1 MIILQATSKDK
12 VVKCLEAA
20 KPNLPAKPVKTK
32 AARPATAPAAPASQP
47 ESDISPDEP
56 SETESATSSAPSA
69 GSSKPAAGKGKAK
82 ASAAKKVRNFM
93 HPSGQYNIRYKDYP
107 TFTLL
112 SGQLFFE
119 YSLLQRPEV
128 RKVKKKTH
136 LLL

>member
-93 HPSGQYNIRYKDYP
+93 QPSGQYNICYKNVL
-107 TFTLL
+107 TFILL
-112 SGQLFFE
+112 SE
-119 YSLLQRPEV
+119 
-128 RKVKKKTH
+128 
-136 LLL
+136 